1 MTSSKFIS
9 KATVFTPHPLQ
20 RIYRPLRE
28 VRQLCLPWG
37 SRVGVILG
45 SKVCS
50 WKDGHVGNR
59 LFVLQKSSVYGVKRD
74 FIVSSLIMVVR
85 NEETRSVLAC
95 ILLIVHTVG
104 IFGQSPTT
112 AGQRHLSACQ
122 ETQKSLWVLVGASFW
137 HMRKIIVKER
147 EWSSIHFLPPDFW
160 PWVIDLSCTLWLVS
174 FRTGK

>member
-1 MTSSKFIS
+1 MFAVGQSCWS
-9 KATVFTPHPLQ
+9 HPRVESLFMK
-20 RIYRPLRE
+20 RWPCRE
-28 VRQLCLPWG
+28 Q
-37 SRVGVILG
+37 
-45 SKVCS
+45 
-50 WKDGHVGNR
+50 
-59 LFVLQKSSVYGVKRD
+59 FVLQKSSVYGVKRD

-85 NEETRSVLAC
+85 NEETRPVLAC

-147 EWSSIHFLPPDFW
+147 E
-160 PWVIDLSCTLWLVS
+160 
-174 FRTGK
+174 